1 MRNSSPVRLT
11 TAGLSLFVTTYI
23 QEVGHTASEKV
34 RHQLTCNKDKNTA
47 LEKSTSLKHNGY
59 LTLTQLHA
67 GVERC

>member
-1 MRNSSPVRLT
+1 MRHNSGVRVT

-23 QEVGHTASEKV
+23 QDVGHTASEKV
-34 RHQLTCNKDKNTA
+34 RHPLTCNKDKNTG

-67 GVERC
+67 GVE